1 MPVIYCIYILN
12 TYVPS
17 YFSNA
22 TDDIDVKFLVF
33 YWRKNDGI
41 LENGE
46 ENIAALL

>member
-1 MPVIYCIYILN
+1 MPVIYYIYILN

-17 YFSNA
+17 YFSNE
-22 TDDIDVKFLVF
+22 TDDIDVFLVF